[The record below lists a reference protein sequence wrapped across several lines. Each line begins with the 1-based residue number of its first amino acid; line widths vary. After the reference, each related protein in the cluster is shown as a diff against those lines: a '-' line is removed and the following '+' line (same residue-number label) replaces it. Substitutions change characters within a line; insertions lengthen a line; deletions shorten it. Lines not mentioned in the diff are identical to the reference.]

1 MQPLFKLT
9 IGGQP
14 MMTIARPDMIRPG
27 MFGGIV
33 SADTRRNV
41 FDYHNEVIIS
51 HQAKIDFLFIGD
63 SITDMWDI
71 ETYFGGN
78 GKRILNRGIGG
89 DMTPYLLRRFTA
101 DCVQLKPKYAII
113 LIGVN
118 NTWALDAWREIDRTA
133 PEQVQAEIVN
143 DILEMV
149 KLAKDNGIAPI
160 VCSILPTR
168 IDTNK
173 QTNERNELIINI
185 NKQLREEADGQNIP
199 FVDYHSYLVDKDG
212 KTLLPGLAEDGLHP
226 HVLGYNIMA
235 EALRKELIKYDIHI

>member
-1 MQPLFKLT
+1 
-9 IGGQP
+9 
-14 MMTIARPDMIRPG
+14 MTRPDLVRPG
-27 MFGGIV
+27 MFGGVV

-41 FDYHNEVIIS
+41 FDYHNEVLIS
-51 HQAKIDFLFIGD
+51 HGAEIEFLFIGD

-71 ETYFGGN
+71 ETYFGGH

-89 DMTPYLLRRFTA
+89 DMTPYLLRRFEA
-101 DCVQLKPKYAII
+101 DCVQLKPQYAII

-118 NTWALDAWREIDRTA
+118 NTWALDAWREMDRKE
-133 PEQVQAEIVN
+133 PEAIQAEIVG

-149 KLAKDNGIAPI
+149 DTAKRNAI
-160 VCSILPTR
+160 VPVMCSILPTR

-173 QTNERNELIINI
+173 QTGQRNELIIEI
-185 NKQLREEADGQNIP
+185 NKQLREEAAQQNVP
-199 FVDYHSYLVDKDG
+199 FVDYHSYMVDGDG

-235 EALRKELIKYDIHI
+235 EALRKELKKYDISL